1 MDWYKKSKEE
11 VLAFWKTDQE
21 HGLRTREVKARL
33 ALYGLNITR
42 LARPFSLITSFLSA
56 LSDPLILLLAAASG
70 VIFFAGD
77 PFDAFIILGIIL
89 LNAIIGTFQE
99 RRIASMITRLSTFK
113 KQQSIVVREGVK
125 LLVSNEQLVPG
136 DIMVLQEGEHVPADA
151 RILESYGVT
160 VDEAVLTGE
169 SQPVPKH
176 SEPLT
181 EEREL
186 SEQSNM
192 LFCGSY
198 VVTGYV
204 RALVIAT
211 GAHSEGRKYSADV
224 EVFSHQMPLQRDL
237 ALVLKFVLWLIVFI
251 CVSLF
256 IIGIL
261 AGKPFPELLAALIAL
276 FMCVVP
282 QGLPVIMTIILV
294 SGAYAM
300 ARHKLVPKRLQ
311 AIEALG
317 RAQVALIDKTGTLT
331 KNELMAVA
339 IYAQNKTYAVTGVG
353 YHPKGRITYKGTGIT
368 AGGTEDHKE
377 LRRMMEAALLLD
389 RSVLEWHEQKKKWLV
404 KGSANE
410 AALRVCA
417 QKYGLTLQDVELQYK
432 KIYEIPFGAGHQY
445 HAGFYERNGKGMV
458 FGIGS
463 LESIGRRSSHL
474 SAEQRASGQTLL
486 DEGLRVL
493 AFAYKE
499 FSLADIS
506 SFEKEHQN
514 NIFTGLFDEGLTFL
528 GTVGITDTLR
538 ENVAEVITQMQ
549 QAGIQVV
556 MATGDS
562 VKTASYMG
570 RLAGILHHKDQAI
583 MEGAKLHRFSDEELI
598 PFLATTEVYA
608 RLLPADKVR
617 LVSAFQKQGKVVM
630 VIGDGVNDVPALVQA
645 DVSLA
650 MAGTGSEAAQEVA
663 HILVCDDAFEKIVYG
678 IEYGRHIFYTFKRV
692 ILYFFTTN
700 FAEVLVMLFSLAGG
714 YPVPL
719 LACQILWL
727 NLVTDGFLDTA
738 LSLEPVE
745 KNLMNSGWL
754 KNQTK
759 LMTTSLALQVLYSGF
774 LAAGVSCLVFAW
786 YLPVS
791 LELARTMTMVT
802 LTCCQWVTALN
813 CRSLDRSLFSL
824 SPFSN
829 RWLAL
834 ALVGILVTQIAIV
847 TLPFLRV
854 IFKTVPLSL
863 QDWLIVGGS
872 GLLLL
877 AIEEGRKQ
885 IKRSSKKAY

>member
-1 MDWYKKSKEE
+1 MKWYRKSKEE
-11 VLAFWKTDQE
+11 VLAFWQTDQE
-21 HGLRTREVKARL
+21 QGLSSQEAKIRIVR
-33 ALYGLNITR
+33 YGLNR
-42 LARPFSLITSFLSA
+42 ARVVKPFSFMTTFFGA
-56 LSDPLILLLAAASG
+56 LCEPLIVLLGGASV

-77 PFDAFIILGIIL
+77 PFDTFIIIGIIL
-89 LNAIIGTFQE
+89 LNATIGTFQE
-99 RRIASMITRLSTFK
+99 RRIASMVDRLQTFK
-113 KQQSIVVREGVK
+113 KQQSIVVRDGLK
-125 LLVSNEQLVPG
+125 LLVSDEQLVPG
-136 DIMVLQEGEHVPADA
+136 DILILQEGEHVPADA
-151 RILESYGVT
+151 RILECYGLT

-169 SQPVPKH
+169 SQAVLKQG
-176 SEPLT
+176 ELLIDDCELT
-181 EEREL
+181 
-186 SEQSNM
+186 EQSNM

-198 VVTGYV
+198 LVTGYV
-204 RALVIAT
+204 RAVVIAT
-211 GAHSEGRKYSADV
+211 GVHSEGRKYSADV

-237 ALVLKFVLWLIVFI
+237 SLVLKFVLWLIVFI

-294 SGAYAM
+294 SGAYVM

-331 KNELMAVA
+331 KNELMVVA
-339 IYAQNKTYAVTGVG
+339 LQAETHTYAVTGLG
-353 YHPKGRITYKGTGIT
+353 YHKKGSITHNTNPIT
-368 AGGTEDHKE
+368 TQAEGSHKA
-377 LRRMMEAALLLD
+377 LHMMMEAAVLLD
-389 RSVLEWHEQKKKWLV
+389 RSVLEWHEQKKKWVV

-410 AALRVCA
+410 AALQVCA
-417 QKYGLTLQDVELQYK
+417 QKYGLTLHGVESRYK
-432 KIYEIPFGAGHQY
+432 KIYEIPFGSGHQY
-445 HAGFYERNGKGMV
+445 HAGFYEKDGKGIL

-463 LESIGRRSSHL
+463 LESVGKRSSHI
-474 SAEQRASGQTLL
+474 SVEQRAYGQTLL

-493 AFAYKE
+493 AFAFKE
-499 FSLADIS
+499 FPLSDLSL
-506 SFEKEHQN
+506 FEKEQESSF
-514 NIFTGLFDEGLTFL
+514 FTGLFDEGLTFL
-528 GTVGITDTLR
+528 GTVGISDTLR
-538 ENVAEVITQMQ
+538 ENVAHVINQMQ

-570 RLAGILHHKDQAI
+570 RLAGILQHKDQAI
-583 MEGAKLHRFSDEELI
+583 IDGAKLQRFSDDELV
-598 PFLATTEVYA
+598 PFLQSTLVYA
-608 RLLPADKVR
+608 RLLPADKIR
-617 LVSAFQKQGKVVM
+617 LVSAYQKQGKVVM

-650 MAGTGSEAAQEVA
+650 MAGTGSEVAKEAA
-663 HILVCDDAFEKIVYG
+663 HILVLDDAFEKIPHG

-745 KNLMNSGWL
+745 KDLMNGAWL
-754 KNQTK
+754 KDQTK
-759 LMTTSLALQVLYSGF
+759 LMTKSLAVRVLYSGF
-774 LAAGVSCLVFAW
+774 LAAVISCLVFAW
-786 YLPVS
+786 YLPVG

-834 ALVGILVTQIAIV
+834 ALVGIFVTQIAII
-847 TLPFLRV
+847 TIPFLRI
-854 IFKTVPLSL
+854 IFRTVPLSL
-863 QDWLIVGGS
+863 YDWAIVCCS

-877 AIEEGRKQ
+877 VVEEVRKQ